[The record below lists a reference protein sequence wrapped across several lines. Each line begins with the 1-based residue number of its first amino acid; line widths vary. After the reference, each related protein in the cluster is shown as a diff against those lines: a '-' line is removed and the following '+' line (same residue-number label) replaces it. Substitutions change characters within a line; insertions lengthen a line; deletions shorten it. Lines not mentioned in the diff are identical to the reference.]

1 FGYLWLPC
9 QVNNLCI
16 EKIRNI
22 SIQTGF
28 DVSDSRE
35 QAIPQLTKRSGTP
48 LSKRQR
54 RIMKTT
60 LKSILLC
67 ATTAALMLPAMAQ
80 TSQSIND
87 RKEKQDD
94 RREAA
99 AGQREA
105 GPACSRA
112 DALEAKAADRQ
123 PGESHAHRIRQETET
138 GHPQEQLDHD
148 LCFHARVSVGGDP
161 VALVTQPLVVLEL

>member
-1 FGYLWLPC
+1 MAASFELAQPYSGYLWLPC

-80 TSQSIND
+80 TD
-87 RKEKQDD
+87 RKSD
-94 RREAA
+94 
-99 AGQREA
+99 
-105 GPACSRA
+105 
-112 DALEAKAADRQ
+112 
-123 PGESHAHRIRQETET
+123 
-138 GHPQEQLDHD
+138 
-148 LCFHARVSVGGDP
+148 V
-161 VALVTQPLVVLEL
+161 